1 MLLLATLIG
10 YIWAQVTVFYSE
22 DFTTSPTDWT
32 LNSSDMG
39 GVAPPTGYNLWRV
52 GAHYNGQSFEVPT
65 GLPPLLPCSTC
76 VPVSTPTIA
85 SQTAAI
91 SGNSLSPFLHI
102 SYNEANSTAQGCL
115 TPSTPTTSFLAAD
128 GLCYPSQTYFAKY
141 SAAGGIAIPAGSAPV
156 KLSFIWLCQGGT
168 NSYGE
173 VLYSTSGPN
182 GPWNTLSSNMYN
194 QSGWKADTFVLPIP
208 RPSSL
213 WIAFRFVNNAT
224 TNASDPPLAV
234 DVVRVFEETTTPSL
248 PSLDLVSATP
258 STVCAGSSLSVTYT
272 AQNFPSGTTYTAQ
285 LFDGSGSVVSSAS
298 GNSPI
303 SLPIPNIIPSGTY
316 RVRVAASTTPA
327 TYSDTAT
334 VTVVN
339 VQSLACSALPNPAVP
354 GSQVTLEVRGT
365 GLPNGPFNVT
375 VDPGDGSAPLSQ
387 NGVNSLPVSFT
398 HTYSSAGSYTA
409 TFTVTH
415 PASGCTGTCQATV
428 QVGGERLTALVLRD
442 STLCEGDSFYVDY
455 TSIGITF
462 AAGNTFTVQVRDGGG
477 NVVTSCSVN
486 STATSG
492 SLGCQIPTGT
502 PTGNYSVRII
512 SSNPAHTSNSLPLSV
527 RTAPLADFAPD
538 ANLRFCAGEPITF
551 TDRSQGAVRV
561 QWDFGDGQTS
571 SSRNPTHTYAQAG
584 TYTVTLVASVSATC
598 TSRIQRQIDILPSPQ
613 ASFTV
618 TPPSLTLPDANTATF
633 TNTSTGAVSYQWNFG
648 NGQTS
653 TAPNPTAT
661 YDREGEYVVTL
672 TAISADGCQDTAQY
686 RLKVTFAQGL
696 IIPGAFTP
704 NGDGINDRYSI
715 RYTGM
720 QNIRLSV
727 YDRWGN
733 LIFTQQLDTPAGS
746 IEWDGTKNGQALP
759 EGVYAAY
766 VEGKSIDGR
775 DIRRSV
781 MITLLR

>member
-1 MLLLATLIG
+1 MRKLFALLSLSM
-10 YIWAQVTVFYSE
+10 AQTIYYDENFNSVPPGGTPTGWSLNTSDVNSS
-22 DFTTSPTDWT
+22 TSPT
-32 LNSSDMG
+32 NF
-39 GVAPPTGYNLWRV
+39 WRV
-52 GAHYNGQSFEVPT
+52 DAKY
-65 GLPPLLPCSTC
+65 GLQNVWIFS
-76 VPVSTPTIA
+76 VPVPDFSVPNQPVGVTGAPQSNFLYVTVQCDGFFISCTPDYPVA
-85 SQTAAI
+85 
-91 SGNSLSPFLHI
+91 
-102 SYNEANSTAQGCL
+102 
-115 TPSTPTTSFLAAD
+115 FLA
-128 GLCYPSQTYFAKY
+128 GTSENSFAR
-141 SAAGGIAIPAGSAPV
+141 SPQISIPAGSGPV
-156 KLSFIWLCQGGT
+156 KLSFVWTGKAGGG
-168 NSYGE
+168 SYGE
-173 VLYSTSGPN
+173 AYFRENN
-182 GPWNTLSSNMYN
+182 GPWQLLTSRRGSSQLMNNDTSWYKDTITLNLS
-194 QSGWKADTFVLPIP
+194 T
-208 RPSSL
+208 RPTTVQ
-213 WIAFRFVNNAT
+213 IGFRFVTGAGGN
-224 TNASDPPLAV
+224 DPSFAV
-234 DVVRVFEETTTPSL
+234 DEIRVFEETTTPSSS
-248 PSLDLVSATP
+248 SLDLVSATP